1 MDEAEMG
8 EVASIVGE
16 VLKAPEDGAVK
27 EKSGRRVRELM
38 ERFPLYP

>member
-8 EVASIVGE
+8 EVASIIGD
-16 VLKAPEDGAVK
+16 VLKHPDDGSVK
-27 EKSGRRVRELM
+27 EKSGQRVRDLM